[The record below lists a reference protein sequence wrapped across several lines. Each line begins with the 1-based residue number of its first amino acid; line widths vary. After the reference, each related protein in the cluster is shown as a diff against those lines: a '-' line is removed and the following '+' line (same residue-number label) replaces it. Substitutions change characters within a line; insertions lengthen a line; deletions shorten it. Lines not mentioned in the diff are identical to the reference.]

1 MEDKRNA
8 YEIVGTNKVAIDR
21 IKDELEKDDFIKEKA
36 LETIKRISRKIEI
49 EKQKLEATSSLS
61 EKILINREIEKL
73 EKEIENIQK
82 AYERIFDKEHRE
94 KYNAFLEIVDKSK
107 ETMLYRNSSKSQEN
121 EEKNL
126 LDEVP
131 DEVLVEIKNRIGK
144 NKPKKKNAYEILKIS
159 KGRCDDRTRKSEN
172 IDEFLLQRKEGLI
185 EFAKVEYEKKVN
197 ADKKNEFAAKQKLK
211 LEVRTIEG
219 TYREIATKEKRA
231 IYNQKLAEIERKE
244 QKAIED
250 EIFKIKYDRSGNY
263 EPSSIVTLK
272 YQDFTKEND
281 RSKLPAIIISRENG
295 QEILIQKVGRI
306 GYEDSFGVKDEIGEY
321 EITRIIKGE
330 ETTDKVYIPGLNILE
345 LGVDEKTGVFQNE
358 AYYKFIANEMLSE
371 EAIRE
376 CSKYNNGYLGEPL
389 KDNNGNYFRYLDGR
403 EELSAV
409 MKFYEERDKEQGKHE
424 TEQENQL
431 KNEGD
436 ERE

>member
-1 MEDKRNA
+1 MEEKRNA
-8 YEIVGTNKVAIDR
+8 YEIVGTNKVVIDR
-21 IKDELEKDDFIKEKA
+21 IKDEQEKNRFIEEKA
-36 LETIKRISRKIEI
+36 METIKRISRKIEI

-61 EKILINREIEKL
+61 EKILINRKIEKS
-73 EKEIENIQK
+73 EKEIEDIQK
-82 AYERIFDKEHRE
+82 AYEKIYDREHRG

-121 EEKNL
+121 EEKNI

-131 DEVLVEIKNRIGK
+131 DEVLEEIKNRIRR
-144 NKPKKKNAYEILKIS
+144 NRPKKENSYKILKTS
-159 KGRCDDRTRKSEN
+159 QERCNDKIRKSEN
-172 IDEFLLQRKEGLI
+172 IDDFLLQQKEGLI
-185 EFAKVEYEKKVN
+185 ELAKVEYEKKVN
-197 ADKKNEFAAKQKLK
+197 VDKKNEFAAEQKLK
-211 LEVRTIEG
+211 LDMRIIEG
-219 TYREIATKEKRA
+219 AYREIATKEKRE

-250 EIFKIKYDRSGNY
+250 EIFKMKYDRSGNY

>member
-21 IKDELEKDDFIKEKA
+21 KKDELEKDDFIKEKA

-61 EKILINREIEKL
+61 EKILINREIEKS
-73 EKEIENIQK
+73 EKEIEDIQK
-82 AYERIFDKEHRE
+82 AYEKIFDREHRE
-94 KYNAFLEIVDKSK
+94 KYNAFLDIVDKSK
-107 ETMLYRNSSKSQEN
+107 ETMLYRNSSKSQQY
-121 EEKNL
+121 EEKKL

-131 DEVLVEIKNRIGK
+131 DEILEEIKNKIRK
-144 NKPKKKNAYEILKIS
+144 NRPKKENSYEILKTS
-159 KGRCDDRTRKSEN
+159 QEKCDDKTKKSEN

-197 ADKKNEFAAKQKLK
+197 ADKKNEFTAEQKLK
-211 LEVRTIEG
+211 LEIRTIEG
-219 TYREIATKEKRA
+219 AYREIATKAKRE

-244 QKAIED
+244 DDAIKD
-250 EIFKIKYDRSGNY
+250 EIFKMKYDRSGNY

-272 YQDFTKEND
+272 YQDFKKENN
-281 RSKLPAIIISRENG
+281 RSKLLDVIISRDDG

-306 GYEDSFGVKDEIGEY
+306 GYKDSLGVTDEIGEY
-321 EITRIIKGE
+321 EITRIISDDKK
-330 ETTDKVYIPGLNILE
+330 TDKVYIPGLNISE
-345 LGVDEKTGVFQNE
+345 LFVDEKTGAFQNQ

-409 MKFYEERDKEQGKHE
+409 MKFYEERDKEQGKAE

>member
-21 IKDELEKDDFIKEKA
+21 KKDELEKDDFIKEKA

-61 EKILINREIEKL
+61 EKILINREIEKS

-219 TYREIATKEKRA
+219 AYREIATKEKRA

-424 TEQENQL
+424 IEQENQL

>member
-1 MEDKRNA
+1 MEEKSNA
-8 YEIVGTNKVAIDR
+8 YEIIGTNKVAIDR
-21 IKDELEKDDFIKEKA
+21 IKDEQEKNRFIKEKA
-36 LETIKRISRKIEI
+36 METIKRISRKIEI
-49 EKQKLEATSSLS
+49 EKQKLEATSSIS
-61 EKILINREIEKL
+61 EKILINSEIEKSD
-73 EKEIENIQK
+73 KEIEDIQK
-82 AYERIFDKEHRE
+82 AYEKIFDREHRE
-94 KYNAFLEIVDKSK
+94 KYNAFLDIVDKSK
-107 ETMLYRNSSKSQEN
+107 ETMLYRNSSKSQEY
-121 EEKNL
+121 EEKKL

-131 DEVLVEIKNRIGK
+131 DEILEEIKNKIRK
-144 NKPKKKNAYEILKIS
+144 NRPKKENSYEILKTS
-159 KGRCDDRTRKSEN
+159 QEKCDDKTKKSEN

-197 ADKKNEFAAKQKLK
+197 ADKKNEFTAEQKLK
-211 LEVRTIEG
+211 LEIRTIEG
-219 TYREIATKEKRA
+219 AYREIATKAKRE

-244 QKAIED
+244 EDAIKD
-250 EIFKIKYDRSGNY
+250 EIFKMKYDRSGNY

-272 YQDFTKEND
+272 YQDFKKENN
-281 RSKLPAIIISRENG
+281 RSKLLDVIISRDDG

-306 GYEDSFGVKDEIGEY
+306 GYKDSLGVTDEIGEY
-321 EITRIIKGE
+321 EITRIISDDKK
-330 ETTDKVYIPGLNILE
+330 TDKVYIPGLNISE
-345 LGVDEKTGVFQNE
+345 LFVDEKTGAFLNE

-389 KDNNGNYFRYLDGR
+389 KDKNGNYFRYLDGR

-409 MKFYEERDKEQGKHE
+409 MKFYEERNKEQGKHE

>member
-1 MEDKRNA
+1 MVNKNNKSPTPPTAFFINILLANIKLKPSDKYPPKIGMYVFNA
-8 YEIVGTNKVAIDR
+8 NFAV
-21 IKDELEKDDFIKEKA
+21 L
-36 LETIKRISRKIEI
+36 IEI
-49 EKQKLEATSSLS
+49 PSIEDAVSP
-61 EKILINREIEKL
+61 LIAIIAK
-73 EKEIENIQK
+73 NIVK
-82 AYERIFDKEHRE
+82 MPPITHL
-94 KYNAFLEIVDKSK
+94 N
-107 ETMLYRNSSKSQEN
+107 N

-131 DEVLVEIKNRIGK
+131 DEVLEEIKNKIRK
-144 NKPKKKNAYEILKIS
+144 NRPKKETAYEILKIS

-172 IDEFLLQRKEGLI
+172 IDNLLLQQKEGLI
-185 EFAKVEYEKKVN
+185 ELAKVEYEKKVN
-197 ADKKNEFAAKQKLK
+197 VDKKNEFAANQRLK
-211 LEVRTIEG
+211 LEIRTIEG
-219 TYREIATKEKRA
+219 AYREIATKEKRA

-306 GYEDSFGVKDEIGEY
+306 GYEDSLGVTDEIGEY
-321 EITRIIKGE
+321 EITRIIKDE
-330 ETTDKVYIPGLNILE
+330 EKTDKVYIPGLNISE
-345 LGVDEKTGVFQNE
+345 LFVDEKTGAFQNQ

-409 MKFYEERDKEQGKHE
+409 MKFYEERNKEQGKHE

>member
-1 MEDKRNA
+1 MKNMEDKRNA
-8 YEIVGTNKVAIDR
+8 YEIVGTNKIAIDR
-21 IKDELEKDDFIKEKA
+21 IKDEQEKNRFIKEKA
-36 LETIKRISRKIEI
+36 METIKRISRKIEI

-61 EKILINREIEKL
+61 EKILINRKIEKA
-73 EKEIENIQK
+73 EKEIEDIQK
-82 AYERIFDKEHRE
+82 AYEKIYDKEHRG
-94 KYNAFLEIVDKSK
+94 KYNAFLDIVDKSK
-107 ETMLYRNSSKSQEN
+107 ETILYGNASKNQEYG
-121 EEKNL
+121 EKNL

-131 DEVLVEIKNRIGK
+131 DEVLEEIKNKIRK
-144 NKPKKKNAYEILKIS
+144 NKPKKETAYEILKIS
-159 KGRCDDRTRKSEN
+159 KGRCDDRTKKSEN
-172 IDEFLLQRKEGLI
+172 IDNLLLQQKEGLI
-185 EFAKVEYEKKVN
+185 ELAKVEYEKKVN
-197 ADKKNEFAAKQKLK
+197 VDKKNEFAAEQKLK
-211 LEVRTIEG
+211 LDMRIIEG
-219 TYREIATKEKRA
+219 AYREIATKAKRE

-244 QKAIED
+244 QDAIKD

-272 YQDFTKEND
+272 YEDFTKDND
-281 RSKLPAIIISRENG
+281 KSKLPAIIISRENG

-409 MKFYEERDKEQGKHE
+409 MKFYEERDKEQGK
-424 TEQENQL
+424 QE
-431 KNEGD
+431 NEGD

>member
-1 MEDKRNA
+1 MEEKRNA
-8 YEIVGTNKVAIDR
+8 YEIVGTNRVAIDR
-21 IKDELEKDDFIKEKA
+21 IKDELEKDGFIKEKA
-36 LETIKRISRKIEI
+36 METIKRISRKIEI

-61 EKILINREIEKL
+61 EKILINREIEKS
-73 EKEIENIQK
+73 EKEIEDIQK
-82 AYERIFDKEHRE
+82 AYEKIYDREHRG
-94 KYNAFLEIVDKSK
+94 KYNAFLDIVDKSK

-131 DEVLVEIKNRIGK
+131 DEVLEEIKNRIRRDR
-144 NKPKKKNAYEILKIS
+144 PKKKNAYEILKIS
-159 KGRCDDRTRKSEN
+159 KERCDDRTRKSEN
-172 IDEFLLQRKEGLI
+172 IDNLLLQQKEGLI

-197 ADKKNEFAAKQKLK
+197 VDKKNEFAAEQKLK
-211 LEVRTIEG
+211 LDMRIIEG
-219 TYREIATKEKRA
+219 AYREIATKAKRE
-231 IYNQKLAEIERKE
+231 IYNQKLADIERKE

-272 YQDFTKEND
+272 YQDFTKDND
-281 RSKLPAIIISRENG
+281 KSKLPGIIISRDDG

-306 GYEDSFGVKDEIGEY
+306 GYEDSLGVTDEIGEY
-321 EITRIIKGE
+321 EITRIIKDE
-330 ETTDKVYIPGLNILE
+330 EKTDKVYIPGLNISE
-345 LGVDEKTGVFQNE
+345 LFVDEKTGAFQNQ

-409 MKFYEERDKEQGKHE
+409 MKFYEERNKEQNRQESGQEGK
-424 TEQENQL
+424 QE
-431 KNEGD
+431 KEGD

>member
-219 TYREIATKEKRA
+219 AYREIATKEKRA

-250 EIFKIKYDRSGNY
+250 EIFKIKYDRRGNY

-409 MKFYEERDKEQGKHE
+409 MKFYEERDKEQGKAE

>member
-49 EKQKLEATSSLS
+49 EKQKLETTSSLS
-61 EKILINREIEKL
+61 EKILINREIEKS
-73 EKEIENIQK
+73 EKEIEDIQK
-82 AYERIFDKEHRE
+82 AYEKIYDREHRG
-94 KYNAFLEIVDKSK
+94 KYNAFLDIVDKSK
-107 ETMLYRNSSKSQEN
+107 ETMLYRNSSKSQEY

-131 DEVLVEIKNRIGK
+131 DEVLEEIKNRIGK
-144 NKPKKKNAYEILKIS
+144 NRPKKKNAYEILKIS

-211 LEVRTIEG
+211 LEIRTIEG
-219 TYREIATKEKRA
+219 AYREIATKEKRE
-231 IYNQKLAEIERKE
+231 IYNQKLADIERKE

-281 RSKLPAIIISRENG
+281 RSKLPAIIISRDDG

-306 GYEDSFGVKDEIGEY
+306 GYEDSLGVTDEIGEY
-321 EITRIIKGE
+321 EITRIIKDE
-330 ETTDKVYIPGLNILE
+330 EKTDKVYIPGLNISE
-345 LGVDEKTGVFQNE
+345 LFVDEKTGAFQNQ
-358 AYYKFIANEMLSE
+358 AYYKFIANEILSE

-409 MKFYEERDKEQGKHE
+409 MKFYEERNKEQGKAE

>member
-1 MEDKRNA
+1 MEEKRNA
-8 YEIVGTNKVAIDR
+8 YEIVGTNKIAIDR
-21 IKDELEKDDFIKEKA
+21 KKGEQEKNRFIREKA
-36 LETIKRISRKIEI
+36 METIKRISRKKEI
-49 EKQKLEATSSLS
+49 GEQKLNTTSSIT
-61 EKILINREIEKL
+61 EKILLDRELEKL
-73 EKEIENIQK
+73 EEEIEDVQK
-82 AYERIFDKEHRE
+82 AYEKIFDKEHRE

-107 ETMLYRNSSKSQEN
+107 ETILYRNSSKNQEN
-121 EEKNL
+121 EEKIL

-131 DEVLVEIKNRIGK
+131 DEVLEEIKNKIRK
-144 NKPKKKNAYEILKIS
+144 NRPKKETAYEILKIS

-172 IDEFLLQRKEGLI
+172 IDNLLLQQKEGLI
-185 EFAKVEYEKKVN
+185 ELAKVEYEKKVN
-197 ADKKNEFAAKQKLK
+197 VDKKNEFAAKQKLK
-211 LEVRTIEG
+211 LEIRTLEG
-219 TYREIATKEKRA
+219 AYREIATKEKRA

-250 EIFKIKYDRSGNY
+250 EISKMKYDRSGNY
-263 EPSSIVTLK
+263 EPASIVALE
-272 YQDFTKEND
+272 YQDFTKDNNK
-281 RSKLPAIIISRENG
+281 SKLLSAIISRENG
-295 QEILIQKVGRI
+295 QEMLIQKVGRI

-330 ETTDKVYIPGLNILE
+330 EKANKVYIAGLNISE
-345 LGVDEKTGVFQNE
+345 LFVDEITGAFQNE

-409 MKFYEERDKEQGKHE
+409 MKFYEERNKEQVKAE

>member
-21 IKDELEKDDFIKEKA
+21 KKDELEKDDFIKEKA

-61 EKILINREIEKL
+61 EKILINREIEKS

-219 TYREIATKEKRA
+219 AYREIATKEKRA

-409 MKFYEERDKEQGKHE
+409 MKFYEERNKEQGKNE

>member
-21 IKDELEKDDFIKEKA
+21 KKDELEKDDFIKEKA

-61 EKILINREIEKL
+61 EKILINREIEKS
-73 EKEIENIQK
+73 EKEIEDIQK
-82 AYERIFDKEHRE
+82 AYEKIFDREHRE
-94 KYNAFLEIVDKSK
+94 KYNAFLDIVDKSK
-107 ETMLYRNSSKSQEN
+107 ETMLYRNSSKSQQY
-121 EEKNL
+121 EEKKL

-131 DEVLVEIKNRIGK
+131 DEILEEIKNKIRK
-144 NKPKKKNAYEILKIS
+144 NRPKKENSYEILKTS
-159 KGRCDDRTRKSEN
+159 QEKCDDKTKKSEN

-197 ADKKNEFAAKQKLK
+197 ADKKNEFTAEQKLK
-211 LEVRTIEG
+211 LEIRTIEG
-219 TYREIATKEKRA
+219 AYREIATKAKRE

-244 QKAIED
+244 EDAIKD
-250 EIFKIKYDRSGNY
+250 EIFKMKYDRSGNY

-272 YQDFTKEND
+272 YQDFKKENN
-281 RSKLPAIIISRENG
+281 RSKLLDVIISRDDG

-306 GYEDSFGVKDEIGEY
+306 GYKDSLGVTDEIGEY
-321 EITRIIKGE
+321 EITRIISDDKK
-330 ETTDKVYIPGLNILE
+330 TDKVYIPGLNISE
-345 LGVDEKTGVFQNE
+345 LFVDEKTGAFQNQ

-409 MKFYEERDKEQGKHE
+409 MKFYEERDKEQGKAE

>member
-36 LETIKRISRKIEI
+36 METIKKISRKIEI

-61 EKILINREIEKL
+61 EKILINRKIEKA
-73 EKEIENIQK
+73 EKEIEDIQK
-82 AYERIFDKEHRE
+82 AYEKIYDKEHRG
-94 KYNAFLEIVDKSK
+94 KYNAFLDIVDKSK
-107 ETMLYRNSSKSQEN
+107 GTMRYRNSSKSQEN

-131 DEVLVEIKNRIGK
+131 DEVLEEIKNRIRR
-144 NKPKKKNAYEILKIS
+144 NRPKKKNAYEILKTS
-159 KGRCDDRTRKSEN
+159 QNKCDDKTKKSEN
-172 IDEFLLQRKEGLI
+172 IDQFLLQRKEGLI

-197 ADKKNEFAAKQKLK
+197 VDKKNEFAAEQKLK
-211 LEVRTIEG
+211 LDMRIIEG
-219 TYREIATKEKRA
+219 AYKEIATKEKRE

-250 EIFKIKYDRSGNY
+250 EIFKMKYDRSEKY
-263 EPSSIVTLK
+263 EPTSIVTLK
-272 YQDFTKEND
+272 YQDFAKEND
-281 RSKLPAIIISRENG
+281 KSKLPGVIISRENG
-295 QEILIQKVGRI
+295 QEMLIQKVGRI

-330 ETTDKVYIPGLNILE
+330 EKTDKVYIPGLNILE

>member
-8 YEIVGTNKVAIDR
+8 YEIVGTNKIAIDR
-21 IKDELEKDDFIKEKA
+21 IKDEQEKNRFIREKA
-36 LETIKRISRKIEI
+36 METIKRISRKKEI
-49 EKQKLEATSSLS
+49 GEQKLNTTSSIT
-61 EKILINREIEKL
+61 EKILLDRELEKL
-73 EKEIENIQK
+73 EEEIEEVQK

-94 KYNAFLEIVDKSK
+94 KYNAFLVIVHKSK
-107 ETMLYRNSSKSQEN
+107 KTKLYRNPSKSQEN
-121 EEKNL
+121 EEKNF
-126 LDEVP
+126 LDEIP
-131 DEVLVEIKNRIGK
+131 DEILEKIKNKIRK
-144 NKPKKKNAYEILKIS
+144 NRPKKETAYEILKIS

-172 IDEFLLQRKEGLI
+172 IDNLLLQQKEGLI
-185 EFAKVEYEKKVN
+185 ELAKVEYEKKVN
-197 ADKKNEFAAKQKLK
+197 VDKKNEFAAKQKLK
-211 LEVRTIEG
+211 LEIRTLEG
-219 TYREIATKEKRA
+219 AYREIATKEKRA

-250 EIFKIKYDRSGNY
+250 EISKMKYDRSGNY
-263 EPSSIVTLK
+263 EPSSIVALE
-272 YQDFTKEND
+272 YQDFTKDNNK
-281 RSKLPAIIISRENG
+281 SKLLSAIISRENG
-295 QEILIQKVGRI
+295 QEMLIQKVGRI

-321 EITRIIKGE
+321 EITRLINDE
-330 ETTDKVYIPGLNILE
+330 EKTDKVYIPGLNISE
-345 LGVDEKTGVFQNE
+345 LFIDEITGTFQNE
-358 AYYKFIANEMLSE
+358 VYYKFIANEMLSE

-409 MKFYEERDKEQGKHE
+409 MKFYEERNKEQGKAE

>member
-21 IKDELEKDDFIKEKA
+21 IKDELEKDDFVKEKA

-219 TYREIATKEKRA
+219 AYREIATKEKRE
-231 IYNQKLAEIERKE
+231 IYNQKLADIERKE

-376 CSKYNNGYLGEPL
+376 CSKYNNGYLGEAL

-409 MKFYEERDKEQGKHE
+409 MKFYEERDKEQGKAE
-424 TEQENQL
+424 AEQENQL

>member
-21 IKDELEKDDFIKEKA
+21 KKDELEKDDFIKEKA

-219 TYREIATKEKRA
+219 AYREIATKEKRA

>member
-219 TYREIATKEKRA
+219 AYREIATKEKRA

-250 EIFKIKYDRSGNY
+250 EIFKIKYDRRGNY

>member
-1 MEDKRNA
+1 MEDKTNA

-21 IKDELEKDDFIKEKA
+21 KKDELEKDDFIKEKA

-61 EKILINREIEKL
+61 EKILINREIEKS

-107 ETMLYRNSSKSQEN
+107 ETILYRNSSKSQEN
-121 EEKNL
+121 EEKIL

-131 DEVLVEIKNRIGK
+131 DEVLKEIKNKIRK
-144 NKPKKKNAYEILKIS
+144 NRPKKETAYEILKIS

-172 IDEFLLQRKEGLI
+172 IDNLLLQQKEGLI
-185 EFAKVEYEKKVN
+185 ELAKVEYEKKVN
-197 ADKKNEFAAKQKLK
+197 VDKKNEFAANQRLK
-211 LEVRTIEG
+211 LEIRTIEG
-219 TYREIATKEKRA
+219 AYREIATKEKRA

-281 RSKLPAIIISRENG
+281 RSKLPGVIISRENG
-295 QEILIQKVGRI
+295 QEMLIQKVGRI

-409 MKFYEERDKEQGKHE
+409 MKFYEERNKEQGK
-424 TEQENQL
+424 QE
-431 KNEGD
+431 KEGD

>member
-21 IKDELEKDDFIKEKA
+21 KKDELEKDDFIKEKA

-219 TYREIATKEKRA
+219 AYREIATKEKRE
-231 IYNQKLAEIERKE
+231 IYNQKLADIERKE

>member
-8 YEIVGTNKVAIDR
+8 YEIVGTNKIAIDR

-61 EKILINREIEKL
+61 EKILINRKIEKA
-73 EKEIENIQK
+73 EKEIEDIQK
-82 AYERIFDKEHRE
+82 AYEKIYDKEHRG
-94 KYNAFLEIVDKSK
+94 KYNAFLDIVDKSK
-107 ETMLYRNSSKSQEN
+107 GTMRYRNSSKSQEN

-131 DEVLVEIKNRIGK
+131 DEVLEEIKNKIRK
-144 NKPKKKNAYEILKIS
+144 NRPKKETAYEILKIS

-172 IDEFLLQRKEGLI
+172 IDNLLLQQKEGLI
-185 EFAKVEYEKKVN
+185 ELAKVEYEKKVN
-197 ADKKNEFAAKQKLK
+197 VDKKNEFAAEQKLK
-211 LEVRTIEG
+211 LDMRIIEG
-219 TYREIATKEKRA
+219 AYREIATKAKRE
-231 IYNQKLAEIERKE
+231 IYNPKLAEIERKE
-244 QKAIED
+244 QDAIKD
-250 EIFKIKYDRSGNY
+250 EIFKMKYDRSGNY

-272 YQDFTKEND
+272 YQDFTKDND
-281 RSKLPAIIISRENG
+281 KSKLPAVIISRENG
-295 QEILIQKVGRI
+295 QEILIQQVGRI

-330 ETTDKVYIPGLNILE
+330 EKTDKVYIPGLNILE

-409 MKFYEERDKEQGKHE
+409 MKFYEERNKNKIRQNSVEEGK
-424 TEQENQL
+424 QE
-431 KNEGD
+431 NEGD

>member
-49 EKQKLEATSSLS
+49 EKQKLETTSSLS
-61 EKILINREIEKL
+61 EKILINREIEKS
-73 EKEIENIQK
+73 EKEIEDIQK
-82 AYERIFDKEHRE
+82 AYEKIYDREHRG
-94 KYNAFLEIVDKSK
+94 KYNAFLDIVDKSK
-107 ETMLYRNSSKSQEN
+107 ETMLYRNSSKSQEY

-131 DEVLVEIKNRIGK
+131 DEVLEEIKNRIGK
-144 NKPKKKNAYEILKIS
+144 NRPKKKNAYEILKIL

-211 LEVRTIEG
+211 LEIRTIEG
-219 TYREIATKEKRA
+219 AYREIATKEKRE
-231 IYNQKLAEIERKE
+231 IYNQKLADIERKE

-281 RSKLPAIIISRENG
+281 RSKLPAIIISRDDG

-306 GYEDSFGVKDEIGEY
+306 GYEDSLGVTDEIGEY
-321 EITRIIKGE
+321 EITRIIKDE
-330 ETTDKVYIPGLNILE
+330 EKTDKVYIPGLNISE
-345 LGVDEKTGVFQNE
+345 LFVDEKTGAFQNQ
-358 AYYKFIANEMLSE
+358 AYYKFIANEILSE

-409 MKFYEERDKEQGKHE
+409 MKFYEERNKEQGKAE

>member
-219 TYREIATKEKRA
+219 AYREIATKEKRA

>member
-1 MEDKRNA
+1 MEDKTNA

-21 IKDELEKDDFIKEKA
+21 KKDELEKDDFIKEKA

-61 EKILINREIEKL
+61 EKILINREIEKS

-107 ETMLYRNSSKSQEN
+107 ETILYRNSSKS
-121 EEKNL
+121 EEKNI

-131 DEVLVEIKNRIGK
+131 GEVLEEIKNRIRR
-144 NKPKKKNAYEILKIS
+144 NRPKKKNAYEILKIS

-172 IDEFLLQRKEGLI
+172 IDNLLLQQKEGLI
-185 EFAKVEYEKKVN
+185 EFAKVEYEKKIN

-211 LEVRTIEG
+211 LEIRTIEG
-219 TYREIATKEKRA
+219 AYKEIATKEKRA
-231 IYNQKLAEIERKE
+231 IYNQKLADIERKE

-281 RSKLPAIIISRENG
+281 RSKLPGVIISRENG
-295 QEILIQKVGRI
+295 QEMLIQKVGRI

-376 CSKYNNGYLGEPL
+376 CSKSNNGYLGEPL

-409 MKFYEERDKEQGKHE
+409 MKFYEERNKEQGK
-424 TEQENQL
+424 QE
-431 KNEGD
+431 NEGD
-436 ERE
+436 ERD